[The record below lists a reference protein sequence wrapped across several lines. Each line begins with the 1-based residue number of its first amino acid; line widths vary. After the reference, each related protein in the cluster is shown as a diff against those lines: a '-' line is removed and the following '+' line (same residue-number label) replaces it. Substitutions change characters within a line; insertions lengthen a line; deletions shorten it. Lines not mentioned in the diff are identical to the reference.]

1 MVGYIMNVS
10 FIKQMKNLE
19 REVLLKSVELDDDG
33 DDFQFELD
41 EFTSEEEIIAVA
53 PKCIRCNTC
62 VGICPVNAI
71 EPANIFRLAKITDKC
86 VKCEICVQTCP
97 VSAIKL
103 IKNVV
108 TYTGDEEND
117 FIEYSLNNVRCY
129 HRIVRM
135 KDIEIDYSQDNNW
148 QDCTDLCPTNAFTL
162 EFKEFFDKL
171 GLDIGIGLDEDTLY
185 PYINKKLCIGCSA
198 CVEIS
203 KNENA
208 ITLDRIIGPI
218 IHSRKIE
225 VNHDSCVNCFLCEE
239 NCPVGAIRLV
249 DGKVILDDDKC
260 IRCVECTNHCPVGA
274 LKRVEIE

>member
-1 MVGYIMNVS
+1 MKVS

-41 EFTSEEEIIAVA
+41 AFNAEEEIIAVA
-53 PKCIRCNTC
+53 PKCVRCNTC
-62 VGICPVNAI
+62 VDTCPVGAI

-103 IKNVV
+103 IKNIVV
-108 TYTGDEEND
+108 YDGENEDD
-117 FIEYSLNNVRCY
+117 FIEYSINNVSCS
-129 HRIVRM
+129 HRVIRM
-135 KDIEIDYSQDNNW
+135 NNIEIDYSQGNNW
-148 QDCTDLCPTNAFTL
+148 QDCADLCPTNAFTL
-162 EFKEFFDKL
+162 EFKEFFDKM
-171 GLDIGIGLDEDTLY
+171 GFDTAIELDDDTLY
-185 PYINKKLCIGCSA
+185 PYINKNLCIGCSA

-218 IHSRKIE
+218 VHSREIDI
-225 VNHDSCVNCFLCEE
+225 NHELCVNCFLCEE
-239 NCPVGAIRLV
+239 NCPVGAIRLE
-249 DGKVILDDDKC
+249 DGDVVLNNDKC
-260 IRCVECTNHCPVGA
+260 IRCVECTKHCPVGA
-274 LKRVEIE
+274 LQRVEIE

>member
-1 MVGYIMNVS
+1 MNVS

-41 EFTSEEEIIAVA
+41 DFHAEEEIIAVA
-53 PKCIRCNTC
+53 PKCVRCNTC
-62 VGICPVNAI
+62 VGTCPVGAI

-108 TYTGDEEND
+108 VYDGESEND
-117 FIEYSLNNVRCY
+117 FIEYSLNNVRCP
-129 HRIVRM
+129 HRVVRM
-135 KDIEIDYSQDNNW
+135 KEIQIDYSQDNNW
-148 QDCTDLCPTNAFTL
+148 QDCADLCPTNAFTL
-162 EFKEFFDKL
+162 EFKEFFEKL
-171 GLDIGIGLDEDTLY
+171 AVDTGIDLDEDTLY
-185 PYINKKLCIGCSA
+185 PYINEKLCIGCSA

-203 KNENA
+203 KNECA
-208 ITLDRIIGPI
+208 ITLDRVIGPI
-218 IHSRKIE
+218 VHGRRID
-225 VNHDSCVNCFLCEE
+225 VNHELCVNCFLCEE
-239 NCPVGAIRLV
+239 NCPVEAIRLE
-249 DGKVILDDDKC
+249 DGEVVLDDDKC
-260 IRCVECTNHCPVGA
+260 IRCIECTHHCPVGA

>member
-1 MVGYIMNVS
+1 MNVS

-41 EFTSEEEIIAVA
+41 SFNAEEEIIAVA
-53 PKCIRCNTC
+53 PKCVRCNTC
-62 VGICPVNAI
+62 VGTCPVGAI

-97 VSAIKL
+97 VAAIKL
-103 IKNVV
+103 IKNTVA
-108 TYTGDEEND
+108 YEGEGEDAYM
-117 FIEYSLNNVRCY
+117 EYSLNNVSCP
-129 HRIVRM
+129 HRVVRM
-135 KDIEIDYSQDNNW
+135 NEIEIDYSQDNNW
-148 QDCTDLCPTNAFTL
+148 QDCADLCPTNAFTL
-162 EFKEFFDKL
+162 EFKEFFENL
-171 GLDIGIGLDEDTLY
+171 GFDAGIDLDEDALY

-208 ITLDRIIGPI
+208 IALDRIIGPI
-218 IHSRKIE
+218 VHSRKIE
-225 VNHDSCVNCFLCEE
+225 VNHDLCVNCYLCEE
-239 NCPVGAIRLV
+239 NCPVEARWLE
-249 DGKVILDDDKC
+249 DGEVVLDDEKC

>member
-1 MVGYIMNVS
+1 MNVS

-41 EFTSEEEIIAVA
+41 NFHAEEEIIAVA
-53 PKCIRCNTC
+53 PKCVRCNTC
-62 VGICPVNAI
+62 VGTCPVGAI

-86 VKCEICVQTCP
+86 VKCEICVQSCP

-108 TYTGDEEND
+108 VYDGESEND
-117 FIEYSLNNVRCY
+117 FIEYSLNNVRCP
-129 HRIVRM
+129 HRVIRM
-135 KDIEIDYSQDNNW
+135 KEIEIDYSQDNNW
-148 QDCTDLCPTNAFTL
+148 QDCADLCPTNAFTL

-171 GLDIGIGLDEDTLY
+171 DFDAGIDLDEDTLY
-185 PYINKKLCIGCSA
+185 PYINRKLCIGCSA

-218 IHSRKIE
+218 VHVRRIDID
-225 VNHDSCVNCFLCEE
+225 HDLCVNCFLCEE
-239 NCPVGAIRLV
+239 NCPVEAIRLEGGEV
-249 DGKVILDDDKC
+249 VLDDDKC

>member
-1 MVGYIMNVS
+1 MNVS

-41 EFTSEEEIIAVA
+41 NFHAEEEIIAVA
-53 PKCIRCNTC
+53 PKCVRCNTC
-62 VGICPVNAI
+62 VGTCPVGAI

-86 VKCEICVQTCP
+86 VKCEICVQSCP

-103 IKNVV
+103 IKNIVV
-108 TYTGDEEND
+108 YDGESEND
-117 FIEYSLNNVRCY
+117 FIEYSLNNVRCP
-129 HRIVRM
+129 HRVIRM
-135 KDIEIDYSQDNNW
+135 KEIEIDYSQDNNW
-148 QDCTDLCPTNAFTL
+148 QDCADLCPTNAFTL

-171 GLDIGIGLDEDTLY
+171 DFDAGIDLDEDTLY
-185 PYINKKLCIGCSA
+185 PYINRKLCIGCSA

-218 IHSRKIE
+218 VHVRRIDI
-225 VNHDSCVNCFLCEE
+225 NHDLCVNCFLCEE
-239 NCPVGAIRLV
+239 NCPVEAIRLEGGEV
-249 DGKVILDDDKC
+249 VLDDDKC

>member
-1 MVGYIMNVS
+1 
-10 FIKQMKNLE
+10 MKNLE

-33 DDFQFELD
+33 DDFQFELED
-41 EFTSEEEIIAVA
+41 FSTEEEIIAVA
-53 PKCIRCNTC
+53 PKCVRCNTC
-62 VGICPVNAI
+62 VDACLVDAI

-108 TYTGDEEND
+108 TYNKDEDED
-117 FIEYSLNNVRCY
+117 YMEYNLNNVRSY

-135 KDIEIDYSQDNNW
+135 KDIEIDYTQDNNW
-148 QDCTDLCPTNAFTL
+148 RDCVDLCPTNAFTL
-162 EFKEFFDKL
+162 EFKEFFDNNEF
-171 GLDIGIGLDEDTLY
+171 DAGIDLDEDTLY

-208 ITLDRIIGPI
+208 ITLDRILGPI
-218 IHSRKIE
+218 VHSRRID
-225 VNHDSCVNCFLCEE
+225 VNHELCVNCYLCEE
-239 NCPVGAIRLV
+239 NCPVEAIWLE
-249 DGKVILDDDKC
+249 DGEVVLDDDKC

-274 LKRVEIE
+274 LQRIEIEKEE

>member
-1 MVGYIMNVS
+1 MNVS

-41 EFTSEEEIIAVA
+41 NFHAEEEIIAVA
-53 PKCIRCNTC
+53 PKCVRCNTC
-62 VGICPVNAI
+62 VGTCPVGAI

-86 VKCEICVQTCP
+86 VKCEICVQSCP

-108 TYTGDEEND
+108 VYDGESEND
-117 FIEYSLNNVRCY
+117 FIEYSLNNVRCP
-129 HRIVRM
+129 HRVIRM
-135 KDIEIDYSQDNNW
+135 KKIEIDYSQDNNW
-148 QDCTDLCPTNAFTL
+148 QDCADLCPTNAFTL

-171 GLDIGIGLDEDTLY
+171 DFDAGIDLDEDTLY
-185 PYINKKLCIGCSA
+185 PYINRKLCIGCSA

-218 IHSRKIE
+218 VHVRRID
-225 VNHDSCVNCFLCEE
+225 VDHDLCVNCFLCEE
-239 NCPVGAIRLV
+239 NCPVEAIRLEGGEV
-249 DGKVILDDDKC
+249 VLDDDKC

>member
-1 MVGYIMNVS
+1 MNVS

-41 EFTSEEEIIAVA
+41 NFHAEEEIIAVA
-53 PKCIRCNTC
+53 PKCVRCNTC
-62 VGICPVNAI
+62 VGTCPVGAI

-86 VKCEICVQTCP
+86 VKCEICVQSCP

-108 TYTGDEEND
+108 VYDGESEND
-117 FIEYSLNNVRCY
+117 FIEYSLNNVRCP
-129 HRIVRM
+129 HRVIRM
-135 KDIEIDYSQDNNW
+135 KEIEIDYSQDNNW
-148 QDCTDLCPTNAFTL
+148 QDCADLCPTNAFTL

-171 GLDIGIGLDEDTLY
+171 DFDAGIDLDEDTLY
-185 PYINKKLCIGCSA
+185 PYINRKLCIGCSA

-208 ITLDRIIGPI
+208 ITLDRILGPI
-218 IHSRKIE
+218 VHSRKIE
-225 VNHDSCVNCFLCEE
+225 VNHDLCVNCYLCEE
-239 NCPVGAIRLV
+239 NCPVEAVWLE
-249 DGKVILDDDKC
+249 DGEVILDNDKC

-274 LKRVEIE
+274 LQRIEIE